1 MVEDRFQTAVR
12 YLLSAIRFPP
22 TEFIDSSVTYGF
34 YQDPSLLLRMTVSGG
49 KARNVDFIFIA
60 EGDTTTL

>member
-1 MVEDRFQTAVR
+1 MVEDRW
-12 YLLSAIRFPP
+12 LSAICFPP
-22 TEFIDSSVTYGF
+22 TVFIDSSVTYGF
-34 YQDPSLLLRMTVSGG
+34 YQDSSLLLRMTVSGG